1 MPEKRSNRQSDTGW
15 VPDKRPGL
23 RGKCAV
29 IRLGIIIII
38 ILMKTSPHAAICV
51 SSLSSSTRLELPVRH
66 WDLRM
71 EAASEAYWWDE
82 FLVGPSLGGRERRSC
97 YCRGNQTMSTNAALS
112 MVCTVFPVHGKGST
126 ETTSI

>member
-23 RGKCAV
+23 RGKRAV
-29 IRLGIIIII
+29 IRLGIIIFFFF
-38 ILMKTSPHAAICV
+38 LVKTSPHAAICV

-97 YCRGNQTMSTNAALS
+97 YCRIIRRCQLMLL
-112 MVCTVFPVHGKGST
+112 
-126 ETTSI
+126 